1 MSEQTSAPL
10 QPETGGKSCLYLN
23 NKQDR
28 EVVAMALYRAG
39 YTVREIKRKENGKLT
54 VILEYWR

>member
-28 EVVAMALYRAG
+28 EAVAMALF
-39 YTVREIKRKENGKLT
+39 REAKRKENGKLT

>member
-1 MSEQTSAPL
+1 MSESTSAPL

-28 EVVAMALYRAG
+28 EAVAMALFRAG
-39 YTVREIKRKENGKLT
+39 YTVREAKRKENGKLT